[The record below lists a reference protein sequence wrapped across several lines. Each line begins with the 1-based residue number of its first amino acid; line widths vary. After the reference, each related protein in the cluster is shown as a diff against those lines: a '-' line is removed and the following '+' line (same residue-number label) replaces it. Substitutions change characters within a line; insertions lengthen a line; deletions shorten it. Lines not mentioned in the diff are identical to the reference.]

1 MPFMKFFT
9 KLKILS
15 LLPLLVACA
24 PAPHA
29 MDNQPRTVEN
39 KPQVNGKP
47 ECAIFQ
53 SHGFVCPE
61 LMLSNIDVNSC
72 QFIPNPMGSSV
83 PIIDCAPIKKDPAMT
98 NYAFQQNGSVTFGI
112 Q

>member
-1 MPFMKFFT
+1 MR
-9 KLKILS
+9 LS
-15 LLPLLVACA
+15 IKVLLVLPILAACA

-61 LMLSNIDVNSC
+61 LMLSSINVNSC
-72 QFIPNPMGSSV
+72 QFMPNPMGSSISV
-83 PIIDCAPIKKDPAMT
+83 IDCAPMRKDPAMT
-98 NYAFQQNGSVTFGI
+98 NYAFQQDGSVTFGI

>member
-1 MPFMKFFT
+1 MRLSIKV
-9 KLKILS
+9 KIFS
-15 LLPLLVACA
+15 LFPLLVACA

-39 KPQVNGKP
+39 KPPVNGKP

-61 LMLSNIDVNSC
+61 LMLSSIDINSC
-72 QFIPNPMGSSV
+72 RYVPNHGGNPEE
-83 PIIDCAPIKKDPAMT
+83 IICAPANKNTATTDYGFYPDGS
-98 NYAFQQNGSVTFGI
+98 GSVGTP
-112 Q
+112 